1 MSILGDL
8 AEPRGSRKDL
18 ETLGREGLYTGFHPR
33 RNSWWRRNMGAPVSV
48 CNLFTKKHV
57 RWEFPGGLVV
67 KGSSV
72 VTAVAQSLL
81 WHRFDPWPRNSGMPW
96 VQLKKKK
103 KEI

>member
-1 MSILGDL
+1 
-8 AEPRGSRKDL
+8 
-18 ETLGREGLYTGFHPR
+18 
-33 RNSWWRRNMGAPVSV
+33 MGAPVSV

-103 KEI
+103 KGVRTLLCAKNYSRPWEESRK

>member
-1 MSILGDL
+1 
-8 AEPRGSRKDL
+8 
-18 ETLGREGLYTGFHPR
+18 
-33 RNSWWRRNMGAPVSV
+33 MGAPVSV

-103 KEI
+103 KKVLELSYVPKTILGLGKRAENKAVSYVADGKEFS